1 MRLPALLAACIL
13 VIPAYTTA
21 QTAAADGVLALI
33 HDDPSAAIRILG
45 PLVEGRAEPDPLAA
59 FFLALAYQFGG
70 RGPSDPMRSCGLLM
84 KAATPSNPLMRQA
97 ELLARQ
103 LHMNSGLARNQCE
116 IAATRG
122 WGEPAW
128 TTFTLS
134 PGHRVRIDRD
144 GFSVEHQGATK
155 LTPGGWGGGGWQ
167 FLPIRLNPSR
177 NPAAR
182 SVATVTPSSSS
193 SGLRIRPSTRRN
205 GAFSGLRTRW
215 SAPTLSACPAMAE
228 SPPRSVRRRRLR
240 SRSTNL
246 LACWLPPTGM
256 SNGSSSAPRPGGF
269 RFRRGAFNK
278 RPWCSALAR
287 GS

>member
-33 HDDPSAAIRILG
+33 DDDPSATIRILS

-84 KAATPSNPLMRQA
+84 KAETPSSPLMRQA

-144 GFSVEHQGATK
+144 GFSVEHQGASK

-167 FLPIRLNPSR
+167 FLPIRLTEVEIPPPGQSQRYFIEFFVWAPHTPVDAPQWSLLWFAYEVVGADVIRLPGDGGVATTVGASPPPSFPVDEFAR
-177 NPAAR
+177 LLAAANGDVERVVIGADARRVPLPAR
-182 SVATVTPSSSS
+182 SVQ
-193 SGLRIRPSTRRN
+193 
-205 GAFSGLRTRW
+205 
-215 SAPTLSACPAMAE
+215 
-228 SPPRSVRRRRLR
+228 
-240 SRSTNL
+240 
-246 LACWLPPTGM
+246 
-256 SNGSSSAPRPGGF
+256 
-269 RFRRGAFNK
+269 
-278 RPWCSALAR
+278 
-287 GS
+287 